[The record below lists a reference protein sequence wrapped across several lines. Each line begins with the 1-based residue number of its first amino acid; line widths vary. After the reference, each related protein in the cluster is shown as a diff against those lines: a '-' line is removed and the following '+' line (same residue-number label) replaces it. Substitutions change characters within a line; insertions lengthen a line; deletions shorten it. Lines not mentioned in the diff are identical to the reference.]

1 MNIYITENVDQSID
15 GFMMVP
21 ILYGK
26 VNMCDVPNNSANKIV
41 AADALDSIPH
51 SLLLEFLSE
60 VRRKMRIGSELV
72 LGGRDLSLLAKD
84 VMNSKIDSQ
93 AFNEIVFNKRGIYD
107 VNDIVSKLNAYGLI
121 INYVTM
127 KGPNYEISAA
137 RSTATN

>member
-51 SLLLEFLSE
+51 SLLLEFLLE
-60 VRRKMRIGSELV
+60 VRRKMRMGSELV

-93 AFNEIVFNKRGIYD
+93 AFNEIVFNNI
-107 VNDIVSKLNAYGLI
+107 ISKLNAHGLI

-127 KGPNYEISAA
+127 KGPNYEISAS